1 MFRWGRKKGSD
12 KAEGARDDA
21 SREGAQASGG
31 HGAGSHDAE
40 AVRADLLAW
49 VAANG
54 AQPRP
59 VEELHT
65 DVSMCD
71 AGYIDSIRA
80 ADLLAHVQQRYG
92 ARVPEVELVGRLS
105 TLDALIAH
113 IAGGAGD

>member
-12 KAEGARDDA
+12 KADKARDDA
-21 SREGAQASGG
+21 DREGAEAPG
-31 HGAGSHDAE
+31 GAGSRDAD

-80 ADLLAHVQQRYG
+80 ADLLAHVQQRYR

>member
-12 KAEGARDDA
+12 KADRARDDA
-21 SREGAQASGG
+21 GREGAEAPGG
-31 HGAGSHDAE
+31 QGAASHDAD

-49 VAANG
+49 VAENG

-92 ARVPEVELVGRLS
+92 ARVPEVELVGRLA